1 MGWYRSKKNQHK
13 MKLESRPQNRK
24 SPTCRQRSDIDPHS
38 RLPGRFDGGAA
49 GGAAPPPV
57 DYFRD
62 WDKNL
67 ALDIERML
75 TKYDGFS
82 AYLAREFS
90 PQKLTLGVLAQV
102 FGAIGMDPSGQ
113 YLDPKVVEQLR
124 HATKEGVKLC
134 GSWLGTA
141 KTQHKSEQIIDY
153 ATFRALFTRMHAKVA
168 NLMRSFFRDFERH
181 S

>member
-1 MGWYRSKKNQHK
+1 MVPLKKNPHK

-24 SPTCRQRSDIDPHS
+24 SPTCRQCRDIDPHS
-38 RLPGRFDGGAA
+38 RLPGRFDGGADGGA
-49 GGAAPPPV
+49 AGGATGGAAPPPV

-90 PQKLTLGVLAQV
+90 PQKFML
-102 FGAIGMDPSGQ
+102 
-113 YLDPKVVEQLR
+113 PKRRFWKAEP
-124 HATKEGVKLC
+124 
-134 GSWLGTA
+134 
-141 KTQHKSEQIIDY
+141 
-153 ATFRALFTRMHAKVA
+153 TFQKAFSKHFSRV
-168 NLMRSFFRDFERH
+168 
-181 S
+181 

>member
-1 MGWYRSKKNQHK
+1 MN
-13 MKLESRPQNRK
+13 PN
-24 SPTCRQRSDIDPHS
+24 
-38 RLPGRFDGGAA
+38 
-49 GGAAPPPV
+49 
-57 DYFRD
+57 
-62 WDKNL
+62 
-67 ALDIERML
+67 
-75 TKYDGFS
+75 
-82 AYLAREFS
+82 
-90 PQKLTLGVLAQV
+90 
-102 FGAIGMDPSGQ
+102 GQ

-124 HATKEGVKLC
+124 NATKEGVKLC